1 MFTSLSAIVVGG
13 IIHNLTVA
21 ADSGASSSPPNPT
34 DSIVL
39 YVLVGLGAA
48 LITFFGQL
56 LLRRQEKNKLIAEA
70 SDAVATGAKEM
81 LGEYRETLTNMR
93 EDITRMRERIAA
105 LEAQLGTAKEQRDR
119 IEQERRTALEEVA
132 RMQQRVD
139 TLERQI
145 RELERALG
153 GKADTVR
160 SSRREDPEDPWHHSQ
175 TPD

>member
-1 MFTSLSAIVVGG
+1 MFTALSAIVVGG
-13 IIHNLTVA
+13 TIHNVTLA
-21 ADSGASSSPPNPT
+21 ADSGSSSPPNPSG
-34 DSIVL
+34 SIAL
-39 YVLVGLGAA
+39 YVVVGLGAA

-81 LGEYRETLTNMR
+81 LGEYRETLQSMR

-119 IEQERRTALEEVA
+119 IEAERRAALEQVA

-153 GKADTVR
+153 PRADTVVP
-160 SSRREDPEDPWHHSQ
+160 SPPRRRDPEDPWPD